1 MRTALVIGGSGQIGL
16 AAVPALVAD
25 GWSVRAL
32 VRTAE
37 GAETASGLG
46 AVPVVADRH
55 DESALDEALGTG
67 VDALVDVVAYDD
79 RDAAP
84 LLARADRIGSAVVV
98 SSAAVYVDGRGG
110 GFETEEFADF
120 PVPVTEDQP
129 TVEPGR
135 DTYATGKVALERAWL
150 EGPVPTTVLRPG
162 AIHGPGCR
170 QPREWTFVKRVLDG
184 RDVRVL
190 AFDGASRFATTSTRV
205 LGELVRLAAA
215 APGDRVL
222 NAADPD
228 APTVAEIAAAVDAAM
243 GVTSRTVTVPG
254 EPVDG
259 VGLTPW
265 AVPRPV
271 VLAMDRAAATLG
283 YVAPGRYAETV
294 PAAVE
299 WLVAQVRGGADWREA
314 FPGFVRMEAMGDFF
328 AYAAEDRFL
337 ARAAGPGAAD
347 RDGS

>member
-32 VRTAE
+32 VRSPDGAATAE
-37 GAETASGLG
+37 GLG
-46 AVPVVADRH
+46 AEPVVGDRH
-55 DESALDEALGTG
+55 DEEVLDRALGTG

-84 LLARADRIGSAVVV
+84 LLARSDRIGSAVVV
-98 SSAAVYVDGRGG
+98 SSAAVYVDARGD
-110 GFETEEFADF
+110 GFETDEFADF

-135 DTYATGKVALERAWL
+135 DSYATGKVALERAWL
-150 EGPVPTTVLRPG
+150 DGAVPTTVLRPG

-190 AFDGASRFATTSTRV
+190 AYDGASRFATTSTAA
-205 LGELVRLAAA
+205 LAELVRLAAA
-215 APGDRVL
+215 TPGDRVL

-228 APTVAEIAAAVDAAM
+228 APTVAAIAAAVDAAM
-243 GVTSRTVTVPG
+243 GASTRTVTVPG
-254 EPVDG
+254 PPVDG
-259 VGLTPW
+259 LGLTPW

-271 VLAMDRAAATLG
+271 VLATERAASALG
-283 YVAPGRYAETV
+283 YVAPGTYAETV
-294 PAAVE
+294 PAAVR
-299 WLVAQVRGGADWREA
+299 WLVAQVADGADWREA

-328 AYAAEDRFL
+328 AYAAEDAFL
-337 ARAAGPGAAD
+337 AGQTEGPPTA
-347 RDGS
+347 